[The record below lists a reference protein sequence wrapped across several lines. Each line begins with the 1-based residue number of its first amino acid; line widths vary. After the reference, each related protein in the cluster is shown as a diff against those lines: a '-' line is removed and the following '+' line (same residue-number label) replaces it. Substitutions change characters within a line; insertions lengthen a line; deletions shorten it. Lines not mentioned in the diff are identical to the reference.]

1 MFISR
6 YGSGARWLAALF
18 AVAGLAWAVHSHA
31 SPGPDDRQAI
41 SDSYRQ
47 SVASPI
53 RTDAD
58 RDADAK
64 RKPFEFLQFTN
75 VRPGMRVLDIAAG
88 GGYTTQLLALAVGS
102 NGAVWAQ
109 NAKLQPELEKRL
121 SSHPQANIIPVNRP
135 YQDPVPDAASQLD
148 LITIVM
154 NYHDIAYMPVDRAK
168 MDRRLFHALKSGGH
182 LVVLDHSAKAGS
194 GVSAAKT
201 LHRIDEKVVL
211 DEFRQAGF
219 QLEQSGDF
227 LRNPS
232 DPRDQAFFDMKIPTD
247 KFVLRFIK
255 P

>member
-18 AVAGLAWAVHSHA
+18 AVAGLACAVNSHA

-47 SVASPI
+47 AVASPL

-58 RDADAK
+58 RDADAQ
-64 RKPFEFLQFTN
+64 RKPLEFLQFTN

-102 NGAVWAQ
+102 KGTVWAQ
-109 NAKLQPELEKRL
+109 NAKSQPALEKRL
-121 SSHPQANIIPVNRP
+121 SSQPHANIIPVNRP

-168 MDRRLFHALKSGGH
+168 MDSRLFHALKSGGH

-247 KFVLRFIK
+247 KFALRFVK

>member
-18 AVAGLAWAVHSHA
+18 ATAGLAWAVNSHA
-31 SPGPDDRQAI
+31 SSGPDDRQAI

-47 SVASPI
+47 AVASPI

-58 RDADAK
+58 RDADAQ

-102 NGAVWAQ
+102 KGTVWAQ
-109 NAKLQPELEKRL
+109 NAKSQPALEKRL
-121 SSHPQANIIPVNRP
+121 PSHPQANIIPVIRS

-148 LITIVM
+148 LITVVM

-168 MDRRLFHALKSGGH
+168 MDRRLFDALKSGGH

-194 GVSAAKT
+194 GVSVAKT

-227 LRNPS
+227 LRNQS

-247 KFVLRFIK
+247 KFALRFVK